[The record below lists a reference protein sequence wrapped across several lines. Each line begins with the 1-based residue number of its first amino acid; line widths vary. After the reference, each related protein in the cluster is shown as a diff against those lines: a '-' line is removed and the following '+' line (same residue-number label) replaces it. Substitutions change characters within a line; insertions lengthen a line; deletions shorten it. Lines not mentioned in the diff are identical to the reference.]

1 MRRPLLASMA
11 AMGLSLTAVTLAA
24 CGRSHGIRTATSSVV
39 ATGKLPFYTRTRTV
53 DGRTETLYIH
63 PHHAVS
69 AATTRHIETGQLGR
83 FGIVLVDGERQPL
96 YAFVPDPG
104 HSSTCSGACAAGW
117 PPLRITIEG
126 TLDSSPVLDES
137 LVGTEPDPERHAAG
151 NRVAMFAGRVVHTHV
166 GDSPGRATGQGQRS
180 YSGRWFLIS
189 RSGTLVTS
197 P

>member
-1 MRRPLLASMA
+1 
-11 AMGLSLTAVTLAA
+11 MGLSLTALTLAA
-24 CGRSHGIRTATSSVV
+24 CGGSHSVSTATDSVV
-39 ATGKLPFYTRTRTV
+39 TAGKLPVYTHTRTV

-69 AATTRHIETGQLGR
+69 AATTRHIVTGQVGR
-83 FGIVLVDGERQPL
+83 FGIVLLDGEREPL

-104 HSSTCSGACAAGW
+104 RSSTCSGACAAAW

-126 TLDSSPVLDES
+126 TLDSSPALDES
-137 LVGTEPDPERHAAG
+137 LVGTEPDPEHHAAG

-166 GDSPGRATGQGQRS
+166 GDSPGRATGQGQHS
-180 YSGRWFLIS
+180 YGGHWFLIS
-189 RSGTLVTS
+189 RSGTLVTG